1 MEEKEPLDQIEEVG
15 RSIHVE
21 DQGLQ
26 SSRKAQ
32 SGKGEAFR
40 LGGFFAKKK
49 AGGVCHHQELA

>member
-1 MEEKEPLDQIEEVG
+1 MEEKETLDQIEEVG

-32 SGKGEAFR
+32 LGKGEAFR
-40 LGGFFAKKK
+40 LGGFFPKWK
-49 AGGVCHHQELA
+49 AGGVCRHQELA

>member
-1 MEEKEPLDQIEEVG
+1 MEEKENLDQIEEVG

-32 SGKGEAFR
+32 LGKGEAFR
-40 LGGFFAKKK
+40 LGGFFAKK
-49 AGGVCHHQELA
+49 GGVCRHQELA

>member
-1 MEEKEPLDQIEEVG
+1 MEENETLDQIEEVG

-32 SGKGEAFR
+32 LGKGEAFR
-40 LGGFFAKKK
+40 LGGFFPKWK
-49 AGGVCHHQELA
+49 AGEVCRHQELA

>member
-1 MEEKEPLDQIEEVG
+1 MEENETRDQIEEVG

-32 SGKGEAFR
+32 LGKGEAFR
-40 LGGFFAKKK
+40 LGGFFAKK
-49 AGGVCHHQELA
+49 GGECHQQELE